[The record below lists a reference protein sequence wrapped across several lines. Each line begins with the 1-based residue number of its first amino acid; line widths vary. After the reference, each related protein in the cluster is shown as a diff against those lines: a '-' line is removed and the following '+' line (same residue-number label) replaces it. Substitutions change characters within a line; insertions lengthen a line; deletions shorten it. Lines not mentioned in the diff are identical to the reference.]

1 MMARNITSDQE
12 NEDRRE
18 RAREREREREREF
31 VCVYLRN
38 VIENLRDFTVAQH
51 NGTCGTCSHKQDDF
65 GQRHLRYNNR
75 SSLSTMMMLPTTTV
89 PWLLLDPL
97 PSAAARKNL
106 LLLLLSPSL
115 SLFWSPA
122 LSSLAPSLSTYPK
135 DPSENPGDP

>member
-1 MMARNITSDQE
+1 MARNITSDQE

-18 RAREREREREREF
+18 RERECVC

-38 VIENLRDFTVAQH
+38 VIENLRDFSVAQH
-51 NGTCGTCSHKQDDF
+51 NGTGGTCSHKQDDF

-97 PSAAARKNL
+97 PSAAAGKN
-106 LLLLLSPSL
+106 LLLLSPSL
-115 SLFWSPA
+115 SLLESRA
-122 LSSLAPSLSTYPK
+122 LVPCTLRTYPK